1 MKIGVIREGKVPTDK
16 RVALTPI
23 QCKEIQT
30 RYKNVSIY
38 VQSSNIRCFNDNEY
52 LKLGIDVKED
62 ISFCDILIGVK
73 EVPIDMLI
81 EKKIYFFFSHTIKM
95 QPYNRN
101 LLKEIIKKNIQLV
114 DYETLLDENNNR
126 IIGFGRYAGIVGAYN
141 TFMTY
146 GKKLA
151 CLKYHLL
158 IN

>member
-81 EKKIYFFFSHTIKM
+81 EKKIYFFF
-95 QPYNRN
+95 
-101 LLKEIIKKNIQLV
+101 L
-114 DYETLLDENNNR
+114 TL
-126 IIGFGRYAGIVGAYN
+126 
-141 TFMTY
+141 
-146 GKKLA
+146 
-151 CLKYHLL
+151 
-158 IN
+158 